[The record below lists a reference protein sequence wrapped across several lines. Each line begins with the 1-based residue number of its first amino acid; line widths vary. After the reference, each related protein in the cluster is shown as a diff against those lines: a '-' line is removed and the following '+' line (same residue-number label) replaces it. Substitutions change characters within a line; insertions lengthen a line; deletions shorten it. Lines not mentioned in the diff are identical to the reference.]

1 MILSKRSRWLL
12 WGKKSLHLAGTQA
25 VSFKNQEY
33 SLCLSNFP
41 LGLSVT
47 QPGCEYF
54 RAGVYFLIGLTMM
67 PGEVAKY
74 EINMDLKAQT

>member
-25 VSFKNQEY
+25 VPFKNQEY

-41 LGLSVT
+41 PGLSVT
-47 QPGCEYF
+47 QPGCEFF
-54 RAGVYFLIGLTMM
+54 RAGVYFLIGLTM
-67 PGEVAKY
+67 PVEVAKY